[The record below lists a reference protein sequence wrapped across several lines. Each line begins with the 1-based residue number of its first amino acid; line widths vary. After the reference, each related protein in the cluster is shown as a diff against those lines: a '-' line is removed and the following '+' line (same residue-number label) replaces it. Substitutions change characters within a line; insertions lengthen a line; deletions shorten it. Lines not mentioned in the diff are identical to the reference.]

1 MSELSRSPEAQL
13 GGKRAKNR
21 DATRERI
28 FDAALKEFTRTGF
41 ESASISAIAKKA
53 GVSRPTF
60 YAHFPTKEHVL
71 LELQW
76 RFDLHLVERMRGC
89 TNLRETLFRLAEAHA
104 ELEDIVGNRELL
116 RAVQAVYAKRPFL
129 QPEDA
134 QPFPLVAV
142 MRLRF
147 EEAAARGELREG
159 LDPREASRIYLAGI
173 FGCLITG
180 PGSVRRHRH
189 ELETLATLFL
199 PDASGPRGRSTEG
212 GKRSKASRGGAAS
225 ATSRRRSN

>member
-1 MSELSRSPEAQL
+1 MREA
-13 GGKRAKNR
+13 
-21 DATRERI
+21 I
-28 FDAALKEFTRTGF
+28 FDAAIGEFRRDGF
-41 ESASISAIAKKA
+41 DAASISSIARRA

-60 YAHFPTKEHVL
+60 YAHFATKEHVL

-76 RFDLHLVERMRGC
+76 RFDLHLVERLRDC
-89 TNLRETLFRLAEAHA
+89 TSLREALFRLAEAHA
-104 ELEDIVGNRELL
+104 ELEDIVQSRELL

-129 QPEDA
+129 QPEKA

-159 LDPREASRIYLAGI
+159 LEPREASQIYLAAV

-180 PGSVRRHRH
+180 PGSVRRHQH

-199 PDASGPRGRSTEG
+199 NDAGDSTARRGRPLQAR
-212 GKRSKASRGGAAS
+212 KRAARTGGAPK
-225 ATSRRRSN
+225 RP

>member
-1 MSELSRSPEAQL
+1 MSELSRSPEVQL
-13 GGKRAKNR
+13 GGKRARNR

-28 FDAALKEFTRTGF
+28 FDAALDEFKRAGF
-41 ESASISAIAKKA
+41 EGASISAIAKKA

-60 YAHFPTKEHVL
+60 YAHFPTKEDVL

-89 TNLRETLFRLAEAHA
+89 ATLRETLFRLAEAHA
-104 ELEDIVGNRELL
+104 ELEDIVGDRELL

-142 MRLRF
+142 MRLYF
-147 EEAAARGELREG
+147 EDAEARGELREG

-199 PDASGPRGRSTEG
+199 RDADGPGGRSAKG
-212 GKRSKASRGGAAS
+212 GKRSKATRRRKAA
-225 ATSRRRSN
+225 ATGRRRSD

>member
-1 MSELSRSPEAQL
+1 MREA
-13 GGKRAKNR
+13 
-21 DATRERI
+21 I
-28 FDAALKEFTRTGF
+28 FDAAIGEFRRGGF
-41 ESASISAIAKKA
+41 DEASISSIAKRA

-76 RFDLHLVERMRGC
+76 RFDLHLVERLRDC
-89 TNLRETLFRLAEAHA
+89 TTLREALFRLAEAHV
-104 ELEDIVGNRELL
+104 ELEDIVQSRELL

-129 QPEDA
+129 QPEKA

-159 LDPREASRIYLAGI
+159 LEPREASQIYLAAV

-199 PDASGPRGRSTEG
+199 SDGGQRPEGGESKAGRGRSAHASNRMAR
-212 GKRSKASRGGAAS
+212 KRGALK
-225 ATSRRRSN
+225 RP